1 MLNYPISMLEL
12 NLPRYDFKVRLAEGK
27 QYIFDEIRKKYVVNT
42 PEEWVRQNFIRYLIN
57 EKGYPGSLIGIEYEI
72 KLNRLLKRCDAV
84 VFSKKALPVMILE
97 FKAPGVPVSQLVF
110 DQIER
115 YNKVLRVGYL
125 LITNGLKHYCCK
137 IDFDSNNYVYLRE
150 IPFYNDLTD

>member
-1 MLNYPISMLEL
+1 M
-12 NLPRYDFKVRLAEGK
+12 YDFKTRLADGK

-57 EKGYPGSLIGIEYEI
+57 EKGYPGTLIGIEYEI
-72 KLNRLLKRCDAV
+72 RLNRLTKRCDAV

-115 YNKVLRVGYL
+115 YNKVLRVSYL

-137 IDFDSNNYVYLRE
+137 IDPDKNNYVFLNE
-150 IPFYNDLTD
+150 IPFYKDIED